1 MGRVVAVTPVACED
15 SGMAAYFPDS
25 RRAAPIALLLGLLLS
40 GVLVASPGARAAE
53 LPANFA
59 LVGSGWGHGVGMS
72 QWGAYGM
79 AKEGRDA
86 ATIVAHYFAN
96 TEVLATP
103 DDMDIRVGVLIQVPS
118 AQVRSEVLE
127 PGGGAIEVTVGA
139 SVVVGGPAD
148 AFSFTPS
155 AGSVSVQRTA
165 GGVVT
170 DLGSAPTATVRW
182 AGTRAPG
189 TAAGPATLLNV
200 TGPKAR
206 FDTPG
211 HRYRYG
217 YFEMVPVATAAGPRL
232 NVVNSV
238 RVHEEYLYGISEVS
252 NSWPAAAM
260 QAQVIAARSY
270 ALAKVKNGIRK
281 TCSCHLDDGDGPYS
295 DQFFTGWAKPSSALG
310 NLWVDAVNATHASE
324 TTGVAVL
331 YQGVPVSTFYTSS
344 TGGMTQASKDAWG
357 GALPFAVSVDDH
369 WSLIPQNTNS
379 SWTVNVPQARMAS
392 VFGLPDVGALD
403 ITERYVSGAVKKIR
417 ATATD
422 GTAKELSGTALLT
435 RLKLKS
441 TYVVSVNGD
450 AGVPVAVPVA
460 ATGAPATMTVSMNIG
475 PTMTPKEGASLKFRG
490 QVAPATAGI
499 QVDRQMLVDGVWKTV
514 ATKTTKANGRY
525 SFKVKKSV
533 PAGAVYNYR
542 VVVLQNGAV
551 VAQSTEGVVTVLPK
565 K

>member
-1 MGRVVAVTPVACED
+1 MVASSSAGRLVGLIAVVLAGALASSPGV
-15 SGMAAYFPDS
+15 
-25 RRAAPIALLLGLLLS
+25 RAAD
-40 GVLVASPGARAAE
+40 
-53 LPANFA
+53 LPSNFA

-86 ATIVAHYFAN
+86 ASIVSHYFAN

-127 PGGGAIEVTVGA
+127 AGGGAIEITVGA

-148 AFSFTPS
+148 VFSFTPG

-165 GGVVT
+165 DGVVT
-170 DLGSAPTATVRW
+170 DLGSAPSATVRW
-182 AGTRAPG
+182 AGTRTPG
-189 TAAGPATLLNV
+189 TAAGPATLLNL
-200 TGPKAR
+200 TGPKGR
-206 FDTPG
+206 FHTPG

-270 ALAKVKNGIRK
+270 ALAKVKRGMRK
-281 TCSCHLDDGDGPYS
+281 ACACHLDDGDGPYS

-324 TTGVAVL
+324 TTGMAVI
-331 YQGVPVSTFYTSS
+331 YAGVPVSTFYTSS

-369 WSLIPQNTNS
+369 WSLIPQNVNS
-379 SWTVNVPQARMAS
+379 SWTVNVPQARMAL
-392 VFGLPDVGALD
+392 VFRLPDVGALS

-422 GTAKELSGTALLT
+422 GTVNEISGTALLK

-441 TYVVSVNGD
+441 SYVLSVNGD
-450 AGVPVAVPVA
+450 AGVPVAVA
-460 ATGAPATMTVSMNIG
+460 ATSAPATMTVSMNIG

-514 ATKTTKANGRY
+514 ATKTTKANGSY

-533 PAGAVYNYR
+533 PAGAIYNYR
-542 VVVLQNGAV
+542 VVVSQNGAV
-551 VAQSTEGVVTVLPK
+551 VAQSAESVVTVLPK